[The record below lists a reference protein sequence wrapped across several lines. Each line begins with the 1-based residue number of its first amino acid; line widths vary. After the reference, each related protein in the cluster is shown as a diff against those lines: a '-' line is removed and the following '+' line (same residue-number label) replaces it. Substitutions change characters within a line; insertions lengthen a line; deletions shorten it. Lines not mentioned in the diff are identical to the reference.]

1 MDAHVE
7 RAWLRPAARMVQV
20 FRADLRNARML
31 ADPWSRAVHCMVN
44 GWRIRLCH
52 PPSGTRHGARWRPT
66 WEVFVALA
74 VKDVGMTARREMH
87 DPWRR
92 WASFRT
98 TAPRRYI
105 PKRKRATPVLL
116 CRPPE

>member
-1 MDAHVE
+1 
-7 RAWLRPAARMVQV
+7 
-20 FRADLRNARML
+20 
-31 ADPWSRAVHCMVN
+31 
-44 GWRIRLCH
+44 
-52 PPSGTRHGARWRPT
+52 
-66 WEVFVALA
+66 VFVALA